1 MTLPSNRLLNLA
13 GFLVCA
19 GLMGFALFAEYVL
32 LLDPCP
38 LCVFQRV
45 AVILL
50 GIVFLVAALHD
61 PRGKARYVY
70 GVLLGLIA
78 LGGIG
83 VAGWH
88 VRMQNLPPEEVPTC
102 GPGLSYILENNA
114 FGDALAIVF
123 TGSGSCADVVWE
135 FLGLSMPWWVLLW
148 LLALGT
154 AGVFVNFR
162 RPAPAAAP

>member
-13 GFLVCA
+13 GFLACA
-19 GLMGFALFAEYVL
+19 GMMGFALYAEYVL

-61 PRGKARYVY
+61 AKGKGRFVY
-70 GVLLGLIA
+70 AVLTTAIA
-78 LGGIG
+78 LGGMG
-83 VAGWH
+83 VAAWH
-88 VRMQNLPPEEVPTC
+88 LRMQGLPPDEVPTC

-123 TGSGSCADVVWE
+123 QGSGSCADVVWQ
-135 FLGLSMPWWVLLW
+135 FLGLSMPAWVLICLFG
-148 LLALGT
+148 LGALGVL
-154 AGVFVNFR
+154 ANVR
-162 RPAPAAAP
+162 RPEAAAAL